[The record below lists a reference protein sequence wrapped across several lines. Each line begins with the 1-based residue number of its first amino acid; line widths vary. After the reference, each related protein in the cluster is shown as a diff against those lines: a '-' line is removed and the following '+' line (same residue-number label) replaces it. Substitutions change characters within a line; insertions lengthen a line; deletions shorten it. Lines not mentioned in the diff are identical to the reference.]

1 MGPKLDAGKQARW
14 LKLVR
19 RWQRSNLS
27 VRAFCR
33 LHEISENNFY
43 AWRRV
48 LRERG
53 LLGETPTPALATPT
67 FVQLLHGE
75 APAAEAEGF
84 IEVVL
89 GRRVL
94 RVRPGFDGAT
104 LRQLLAL
111 LEEPSC

>member
-1 MGPKLDAGKQARW
+1 MGPKLNGGKQARW

-27 VRAFCR
+27 VREFCR
-33 LHEISENNFY
+33 QHEISENNFY

-53 LLGETPTPALATPT
+53 LLGEAPTPALATPA

-75 APAAEAEGF
+75 AEAAEGV
-84 IEVVL
+84 IEIVL
-89 GRRVL
+89 GRRVV
-94 RVRPGFDGAT
+94 RVRRGFDGAT

>member
-1 MGPKLDAGKQARW
+1 MGPKLDSGKQARW
-14 LKLVR
+14 LKVVR

-33 LHEISENNFY
+33 QHDISENNFY

-53 LLGETPTPALATPT
+53 LLGETPTPALATPA
-67 FVQLLHGE
+67 FVQLLHGD
-75 APAAEAEGF
+75 AAESV

-89 GRRVL
+89 GGRVV
-94 RVRPGFDGAT
+94 RVRRGFDGAT

-111 LEEPSC
+111 LEEAPC

>member
-19 RWQRSNLS
+19 RWRRSSLS
-27 VRAFCR
+27 VRAFC
-33 LHEISENNFY
+33 LQHEISENNFY

-53 LLGETPTPALATPT
+53 LLGETPTPTLATPA
-67 FVQLLHGE
+67 FVQLLHDE
-75 APAAEAEGF
+75 AEAAETV

-94 RVRPGFDGAT
+94 RVRRGFDDAT
-104 LRQLLAL
+104 LRQLVAL
-111 LEEPSC
+111 LEEPAC